1 MLRFLI
7 QLTHKSDRQL
17 ITIPKIISITN
28 NLLANGSV
36 QDVAL
41 LALKTLSYE
50 LFFMHSQIEEALD
63 TDSDR
68 SRAACQSPLS
78 ATPTPET
85 REALMAQRRELDT
98 QREVVLGML
107 EKFIEARPSQ
117 QVLALLLLFERSGQL
132 TESPPPYHGSQDA
145 DAVYGALCR
154 GLCTQ
159 QWRLHSARDL
169 RLVESCFRN
178 NENYVLA
185 DSKGFLQLLQLFIEQ
200 VSDKICSSLKLD
212 KALRPF
218 TDGLP
223 VNASITAC
231 IKTLPLGTFR
241 SLSECL
247 SACLRYPPRLK
258 S

>member
-36 QDVAL
+36 RDVAL

-50 LFFMHSQIEEALD
+50 LFFMQSQIEEALD
-63 TDSDR
+63 GDSGHSS

-159 QWRLHSARDL
+159 QWRLHSAGDL
-169 RLVESCFRN
+169 RLVECCFRN

-200 VSDKICSSLKLD
+200 VSVKICSGLKLD
-212 KALRPF
+212 KALRLF
-218 TDGLP
+218 TDARQCFNYGMH
-223 VNASITAC
+223 
-231 IKTLPLGTFR
+231 
-241 SLSECL
+241 
-247 SACLRYPPRLK
+247 
-258 S
+258 